1 MCFRDDHTDG
11 QVMIKKKKKKNGYIV
26 RGEGRETNKKIHPDI
41 SSC

>member
-11 QVMIKKKKKKNGYIV
+11 QVTIKKKKKGYIV
-26 RGEGRETNKKIHPDI
+26 KGEGRETNKKNHPDI

>member
-11 QVMIKKKKKKNGYIV
+11 QVMIKKEKRLHSERGRKGNKQKKN
-26 RGEGRETNKKIHPDI
+26 HPDI